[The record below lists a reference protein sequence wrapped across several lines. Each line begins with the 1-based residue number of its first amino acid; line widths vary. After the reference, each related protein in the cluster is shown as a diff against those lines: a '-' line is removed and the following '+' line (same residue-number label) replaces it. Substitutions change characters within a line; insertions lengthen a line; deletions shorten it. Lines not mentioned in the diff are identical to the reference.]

1 MQRHPQRRRRKRS
14 KTASEKKVTKNRY
27 METTIRL
34 FPCGGFFVVV
44 RLAVHD
50 SKIVKN
56 SVFLQA

>member
-1 MQRHPQRRRRKRS
+1 VWQVFLWWCARIGV
-14 KTASEKKVTKNRY
+14 A
-27 METTIRL
+27 
-34 FPCGGFFVVV
+34 GFFVVV

>member
-1 MQRHPQRRRRKRS
+1 M
-14 KTASEKKVTKNRY
+14 VTKTCR
-27 METTIRL
+27 TRI
-34 FPCGGFFVVV
+34 GVAGFFVVV